1 MTFERPSESETTI
14 VATPPSDPARE
25 EFLAS
30 GDAAKVLASRTTAV
44 DAAVI
49 RAFEETLAVVYRSG
63 LAALAVGGFGRRE
76 LFPHSDVDVLLLTDR
91 ELGGAGDRAAI
102 SAFVQRLWDAGL
114 RLSHSVHTVAEC
126 TTLHMQ
132 NIELN
137 VSLLDMRP
145 LAGDARLFEDLSLRF
160 PKFLSQEGRNLAR
173 HICRLARPRHDRFQN
188 TVYQLEPDVKECP
201 GGIRDLHLIHW
212 LERLRAA
219 VTLVPPPEE
228 AVRFLD
234 RVRCL
239 LHHRA
244 GRDSN
249 HLSFDLQEE
258 AAALEFFGRRT
269 PAGWMREYYGH
280 ALSIHR
286 AAVAAMEQAEDTG
299 SNLLTQFRAWRSRLS
314 NADFSVVREQV
325 HLKNPLQLEADPELA
340 LRFYQFIA
348 RHGLKPAPESELR
361 VARTAARVTPR
372 WAHLAEFLRQPH
384 ALAALRAMHSSGVL
398 KTWLPEWERI
408 ECLVVRD
415 FHHRYTVDEHSLVA
429 IGELV
434 ALSHETQPEKL
445 RFRQLIEE
453 IEQPELLLFALLFHD
468 IGKSVSMADH
478 IAESEVFAAAALE
491 RLDAPA
497 EAWRAALFLVRH
509 HADLSLA
516 MNTRDPADPAT
527 AQWLAQRVETVEN
540 LRLLLLVS
548 YADSSAVHPGAMT
561 SWRME
566 QLWRMYVET
575 YNELTRELDVERID
589 APGEGAAEASSFQA
603 GFPTRYLRT
612 QPPEAIDVHRALHD
626 LAAKHGAA
634 VDLKKRDGVWHL
646 VVATRDRAGLFGAL
660 CGAISGFGL
669 NILKAEAFANRRGM
683 VLDMFAFSDPNRNL
697 DLNPP
702 EVDRFRV
709 TLERTALGKVDPAEL
724 LKRRPK
730 PKLPSRGAHVAGVVS
745 FNQHA
750 SESATLVEITAQDR
764 PGLLYDIAKAISAM
778 GCGIDVVLVDTEA
791 HKALDVFYV
800 TSEGCKLDD
809 EKAALLRDKLLA
821 AVQ

>member
-1 MTFERPSESETTI
+1 MTSRRPSESATTT
-14 VATPPSDPARE
+14 VATPLSNATPG
-25 EFLAS
+25 EFLS
-30 GDAAKVLASRTTAV
+30 TGNAAKVLAQRTAEV

-49 RAFEETLAVVYRSG
+49 RAFEETLAVVYSSG

-76 LFPHSDVDVLLLTDR
+76 LFPYSDVDVLLLTDR
-91 ELGGAGDRAAI
+91 DLSDPGDRTAI
-102 SAFVQRLWDAGL
+102 SCFVQRLWDAGL
-114 RLSHSVHTVAEC
+114 RLSHSVHTVEEC
-126 TTLHMQ
+126 TTLHLQ

-145 LAGDARLFEDLSLRF
+145 LVGDTQMVEGLGIRL
-160 PKFLSQEGRNLAR
+160 PKFLRQEGRDLAR
-173 HICRLARPRHDRFQN
+173 HICRLALPRHDRFQN
-188 TVYQLEPDVKECP
+188 TVCQLEPDIKECP

-228 AVRFLD
+228 AVRFLH
-234 RVRCL
+234 RLRCL
-239 LHHRA
+239 LHYRA

-249 HLSFDLQEE
+249 HLSFEMQEE
-258 AAALEFFGRRT
+258 AAALAFFGARA
-269 PAGWMREYYGH
+269 PAAWMREYYSH

-286 AAVAAMEQAEDTG
+286 AAVAAMEQATDAG

-361 VARTAARVTPR
+361 IARMASRVAPR
-372 WAHLAEFLRQPH
+372 WPHVVELLRQPH
-384 ALAALRAMHSSGVL
+384 ALAALRAMHASGVL

-429 IGELV
+429 IGELI
-434 ALSHETQPEKL
+434 ALRGASQPEKM
-445 RFRQLIEE
+445 RFRQLLEE
-453 IEQPELLLFALLFHD
+453 CEQPELLLFSLVFHD
-468 IGKSVSMADH
+468 IGKAVSMADH
-478 IAESEVFAAAALE
+478 IAESERFAAAALD
-491 RLDAPA
+491 RLGAPA
-497 EAWRAALFLVRH
+497 EARRTALFLVRH

-527 AQWLAQRVETVEN
+527 SEWLARRIETVEN
-540 LRLLLLVS
+540 LRLLMLVS

-561 SWRME
+561 TWRME
-566 QLWRMYVET
+566 QLWRLYVET
-575 YNELTRELDVERID
+575 YNELTRELDVERIGAVAED
-589 APGEGAAEASSFQA
+589 AAEESSFQA

-612 QPPEAIDVHRALHD
+612 QPPEAINVHRALHD
-626 LAAKHGAA
+626 IAVRRGAA
-634 VDLKKRDGVWHL
+634 VELKKGDGAWQL
-646 VVATRDRAGLFGAL
+646 VVAARDHAGLFAAL
-660 CGAISGFGL
+660 CGAISSFGL
-669 NILKAEAFANRRGM
+669 NILKAEAFANRRGI
-683 VLDMFAFSDPNRNL
+683 VLDMFAFADPNRNL

-702 EVDRFRV
+702 EVERFRLL
-709 TLERTALGKVDPAEL
+709 LERAALGKIDPTEL

-730 PKLPSRGAHVAGVVS
+730 PKLPSRGARVTPVVS
-745 FNQHA
+745 FNQRA

-764 PGLLYDIAKAISAM
+764 PGLLHDIAREISAA
-778 GCGIDVVLVDTEA
+778 GCSIDVVLVDTEA

-800 TSEGCKLDD
+800 TAGGCKLND
-809 EKAALLRDKLLA
+809 EKTSLLRSKLLQA
-821 AVQ
+821 IQ